1 MSTISSQELIEHAH
15 FSAALERAQSSIR
28 RAFAG
33 ESLILPILGPTRV
46 GKTELIS
53 TLTHAYPA
61 EVVDGVRRQRVL
73 RVMTPVKPSRRS
85 LPEAVLSALGSHR
98 YGRSNAEELTSRVCA
113 LLKITETRVLIF
125 EEMQHFV
132 ENMSPTATREA
143 ADWLKVVAEELRL
156 SVLMVGLPISAQV
169 LVRNEQL
176 RDRADAIHEFRPYS
190 WESPQENQEFRR
202 TLLGLAEALM
212 EAGWTVPDPCS
223 LEFSRRVYGSCLG
236 RVGMLIKLFNT
247 AEHLARDRQ
256 IDYETLRCAH
266 AQAIGT
272 GFLQFNPFDPSHEL
286 VDHLLVEGYVRMLRE
301 AHMGIPKAKSGVSV

>member
-1 MSTISSQELIEHAH
+1 MNTVSSQELIEHAH
-15 FSAALERAQSSIR
+15 FSAALERAHSTIQ

-33 ESLILPILGPTRV
+33 ESLILPIFGPTRV

-53 TLTHAYPA
+53 TLTHTYPA
-61 EVVDGVRRQRVL
+61 EVLEGVRCQRVL

-98 YGRSNAEELTSRVCA
+98 YGRSNAEELTARVFA
-113 LLKITETRVLIF
+113 LLNITGTRVLIF

-143 ADWLKVVAEELRL
+143 ADWLKVVTEELRL
-156 SVLMVGLPISAQV
+156 TVLMVGLPISAQV
-169 LVRNEQL
+169 LARNEQL

-190 WESPQENQEFRR
+190 WENPQENEEFRR
-202 TLLGLAEALM
+202 TLLGLTEALV
-212 EAGWTVPDPCS
+212 ESGWSVPDPHS
-223 LEFSRRVYGSCLG
+223 LDFSRRVYGSCLG

-247 AEHLARDRQ
+247 AEHLSCDRT
-256 IDYETLRCAH
+256 IDHKLLQTAH

-272 GFLQFNPFDPSHEL
+272 GFLQFNPFDPTREL
-286 VDHLLVEGYVRMLRE
+286 ADHLLVEGYVRMLRE
-301 AHMGIPKAKSGVSV
+301 AHMGIARATSEAGV